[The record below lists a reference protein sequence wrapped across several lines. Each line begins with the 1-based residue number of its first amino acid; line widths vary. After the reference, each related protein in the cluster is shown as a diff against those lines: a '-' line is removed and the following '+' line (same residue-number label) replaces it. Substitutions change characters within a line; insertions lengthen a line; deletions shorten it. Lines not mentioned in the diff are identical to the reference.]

1 MEIRSRRGVVGA
13 ALVLLSFRAAF
24 AATASDPSGTGDSLS
39 QITVTATRTAVPL
52 RDTLASTTVLTRRQI
67 EAQQVLSVQDLF
79 QGLAGVQLSN
89 NGGLGKASSV
99 FLRGT
104 NSDQVLVMIDGV
116 RVGSATLGTTAFQY
130 LPIDQID
137 RVEIVRG
144 PLSSLYGSEA
154 IGGVIQI
161 FTQRPTHDGITLD
174 ADAAAGSH
182 ATSSFGASA
191 DVAQGPWTYGL
202 SASNLTSNGY
212 PNCTG
217 APYVSPSSPG
227 GGCYV
232 YDPRPDGF
240 HDVGTSAHLGYRP
253 SRTFDVDA
261 LFLRSQG
268 GERYAG
274 SYTNHQSFTEQ
285 VEALT
290 AHWSPV
296 NALRLTAQAGQS
308 RDNEIDTLDFVEP
321 PGNLFDTIRNSASLQ
336 ADWTIAARQILT
348 VGSDAVHDGIV
359 SDTTFPVTSRR
370 VTGVFG
376 EYQGRFGAEQFTL
389 SARHDD
395 NSQFGG
401 KTTGSVAWGYHFT
414 RDLRLVASYG
424 TGFHAPSFNDLYYP
438 YFGNPALR
446 PETSRSVEVG
456 LDAGGAASG
465 WSLHAYQTRLH
476 DLISYENALFIPE
489 NTDIARIRGVELRAH
504 LTAGPWAARLS
515 GSWLDP
521 RNLTPNSPVYDK
533 LLARRAR
540 STGQLELARQWP
552 WKLRSAVRVF
562 ASGPRFDDFANT
574 QRLGG
579 YTTLDVLLDYAP
591 TAHWTIQ
598 AKVANL
604 TDRRYQTALY
614 YPQDGRNYLISVHYH
629 PAALR

>member
-1 MEIRSRRGVVGA
+1 MA
-13 ALVLLSFRAAF
+13 VLSQVAF
-24 AATASDPSGTGDSLS
+24 TASATDSSATDDSLS
-39 QITVTATRTAVPL
+39 EITVTATRTAVPL
-52 RDTLASTTVLTRRQI
+52 HDTLASTTVLTHQQI

-79 QGLAGVQLSN
+79 QGIAGVELSN

-154 IGGVIQI
+154 IGGVIQL
-161 FTQRPTHDGITLD
+161 FTQRPKHDGVALQ

-182 ATSSFGASA
+182 ATSSIGASV
-191 DVAQGPWTYGL
+191 DVAQGPWYYGL

-232 YDPRPDGF
+232 FDTRPDGF
-240 HDVGTSAHLGYRP
+240 HNVGTSAHLGYRP
-253 SRTFDVDA
+253 SRSFDVDA

-274 SYTNHQSFTEQ
+274 SYTNHQSFAEQ
-285 VEALT
+285 IEALT

-296 NALRLTAQAGQS
+296 SALRLTAQAGQS
-308 RDNEIDTLDFVEP
+308 RDDEIDTLDFVEP

-336 ADWTIAARQILT
+336 ADWTIVARQILT
-348 VGSDAVHDGIV
+348 VGSDAVHDSIV
-359 SDTTFPVTSRR
+359 SDTVFPVTSRR

-401 KTTGSVAWGYHFT
+401 KTTGSIAWGYHFT

-424 TGFHAPSFNDLYYP
+424 TGFHAPSFNDLYFP

-456 LDAGGAASG
+456 LDEGGAATG

-489 NTDIARIRGVELRAH
+489 NTDTARIRGAELRAH
-504 LTAGPWAARLS
+504 ATDGPWAARLT

-540 STGQLELARQWP
+540 ATGQLELAREWP

-579 YTTLDVLLDYAP
+579 YTTVDVLLDYAP
-591 TAHWTIQ
+591 TKHWTIQ

-604 TDRRYQTALY
+604 TDRRYATALY

-629 PAALR
+629 PASLR